1 MFDRSSGH
9 REKGAVLK
17 LGFVA
22 GAMAALL
29 GMASGATAQTEAEF
43 VAAFA
48 GEWRVF
54 DESFAQ
60 GAQICRITLGQE
72 AQDGRYKLDKASCG
86 GELAEVA
93 AWGLADG
100 QMALLAAQGEAV
112 VSLGGTQRR
121 MSGTTKSGK
130 PVILERAGVVGA
142 AEQIQAALRA
152 SGCYYLGFS
161 DRCAAEAD
169 LGKPAAG
176 SADSPL
182 RIKVIANLN
191 ARTEARDDANV
202 IGVVPANSC
211 VAASVCVTASDGVW
225 CRAEFGERTGW
236 LRKLAIRQ
244 NRWPIVTFLNKCD
257 D

>member
-1 MFDRSSGH
+1 M
-9 REKGAVLK
+9 KI
-17 LGFVA
+17 GFLVA
-22 GAMAALL
+22 AMAALV
-29 GMASGATAQTEAEF
+29 GTASSAAAQTEAEF

-48 GEWRVF
+48 GEWRIF

-72 AQDGRYKLDKASCG
+72 AEDGRYKLDKATCS
-86 GELAEVA
+86 AEFADVS

-100 QMALLAAQGEAV
+100 QMAFFTTDGEAV
-112 VSLGGTQRR
+112 ASLGGTQRR
-121 MSGTTKSGK
+121 MSGTTRSGK
-130 PVILERAGVVGA
+130 PIIIERAGVVGA
-142 AEQIQAALRA
+142 AEQLQAALRA

-161 DRCAAEAD
+161 DRCAVEGD
-169 LGKPAAG
+169 LHKPAA
-176 SADSPL
+176 SANSPL
-182 RIKVIANLN
+182 RIKIIANLN
-191 ARTEARDDANV
+191 ARTEARDDASV

-225 CRAEFGERTGW
+225 CRAEFGEQAGW

-244 NRWPIVTFLNKCD
+244 NRWPIVTFLNQCD